1 MAAFES
7 EGNSQ
12 KGIALAEQV
21 RDAGIR
27 LGDRNLEALGLQD
40 KGRFLVAMG
49 HIEKGLCLVDE
60 AMIAAVAGEL
70 DPQTTGRSYCN
81 MLAVCVDVADYERAA
96 EWSDAARSWCDDQPD
111 AAYPGICRMFRAE
124 LTWLSGSWDDAAEE
138 CRRAISELAGFTPII
153 GATLHQ
159 AGEIELRAG
168 RLEEA
173 AVKFREANEHGFTPL
188 PGLAK
193 LRLREGRPA
202 DARDLMSD
210 AFKPDALGLLDRAR
224 LLPTWIDIHM
234 ALEAREETET
244 ALEELESAGEMC
256 GSVAMQSAACL
267 RRGRMALDAR
277 DADRAVSIF
286 ESAIKGWT
294 ELKMPYEAAE
304 AHLLLA
310 EARHASGNNAA
321 AELELDSARS
331 IFERLGAEG
340 NVERVETILAG

>member
-1 MAAFES
+1 MAAEDLDRLGEAAFWTGHQDESVALREQAYGAYAREGKNEAAAMVAMELYVLYKYRLAKSVAKAWFSRAERLLADKEETAAYGHLLRWRSVAAFES

-153 GATLHQ
+153 GQRCT
-159 AGEIELRAG
+159 
-168 RLEEA
+168 
-173 AVKFREANEHGFTPL
+173 
-188 PGLAK
+188 
-193 LRLREGRPA
+193 RPV
-202 DARDLMSD
+202 RSNCG
-210 AFKPDALGLLDRAR
+210 PDD
-224 LLPTWIDIHM
+224 W
-234 ALEAREETET
+234 
-244 ALEELESAGEMC
+244 
-256 GSVAMQSAACL
+256 
-267 RRGRMALDAR
+267 RR
-277 DADRAVSIF
+277 
-286 ESAIKGWT
+286 
-294 ELKMPYEAAE
+294 PP
-304 AHLLLA
+304 
-310 EARHASGNNAA
+310 
-321 AELELDSARS
+321 
-331 IFERLGAEG
+331 
-340 NVERVETILAG
+340 